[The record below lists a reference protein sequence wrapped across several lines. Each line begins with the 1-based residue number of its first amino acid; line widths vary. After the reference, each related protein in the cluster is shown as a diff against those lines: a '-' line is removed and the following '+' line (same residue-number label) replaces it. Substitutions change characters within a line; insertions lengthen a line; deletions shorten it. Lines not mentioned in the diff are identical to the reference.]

1 MDVSRLAEKTKSVI
15 ADAHNSATLHRNS
28 EITEYHMLFA
38 LVNNENNINYKIL
51 SNMGVDVED
60 LRKNVEQ
67 VINTLSQNAGGGAV
81 KFSPEVEEQI
91 AEADRQAMS
100 MKDDLISVEHLM
112 LGIIL
117 KCTPSLARLLKL
129 FGITKKDF
137 LATLKKFRNNV
148 DSMESSATANANG
161 EEEEEDILL
170 KFGKD
175 VTELAR
181 NNKLDPVIGRDSEI
195 RNVIRIL
202 SRKTKNNPVLIGEPG
217 VGKTAIV
224 EGLAQRIIRGDVPTS
239 LKNKRLYSLDLGLLV
254 AGAKYRGEFEERLN
268 GILKALEE
276 DAGNTLLFID
286 EIHNL
291 VGAGGN
297 GGSMDASNLLKPKL
311 SRGELHC
318 MGATTL
324 DEYREYIEKDPALA
338 RRFQS
343 VMVNEPTV
351 DDTITILRGIQE
363 KFEIF
368 HGVKIQDQALIAAA
382 TLSDR
387 YITDR
392 FLPDKAIDLV
402 DEACSMVRTEMES
415 MPTEIDDVSR
425 KIMQLEIEEA
435 ALERGNDEGAK
446 EQLTKVQSE
455 LATLRSKYNQMKAN
469 WEAEKKNIETVQK
482 LKEKIDQ
489 VNAQIEAAQRN
500 YDLNKA
506 ADLKYSTLPNL
517 QTVLEQ
523 EEKAAEARAGGR
535 KSLLRNK
542 VTAEEIQQI
551 VSRWTGI
558 PVTKMQEGERLKL
571 LNLEETL
578 HESVIGQDEAVKKV
592 TECIMRSRAGIA
604 NPNKPLGSFL
614 FLGPTGVGKTE
625 LAKTLARNLFDDE
638 KNMIRIDMSEYME
651 KFSVTRLIGA
661 PPGYVGYEEGGQLTE
676 AVRRKPYSVVLFDEV
691 EKAHPDVFNIFLQIL
706 DDGRV
711 TDSQGRLIDFKNTVL
726 ILTSN
731 LGAQVI
737 LDSISSTG
745 GISEEAKKEI
755 NQALR
760 SHFKPEFLNRLDETV
775 IFNPLGKDMVVDIV
789 KLQLK
794 YLEKRLNENKITM
807 EVTDDAIK
815 YIIEIGYD
823 INYGA
828 RPLKRTIQNEVETLL
843 SKEIIA
849 QNIKPGDNIQVYY
862 DTVKSDLAYRKL
874 NPQVNHI
881 DTEIKGAPVSQG
893 RYVNNNQPIANQ
905 QPQQTTQAPVTNPQV
920 SNANQPINPQMP
932 NNHSNGN
939 GIQVTGANNFPNSA
953 PEEIDSIN
961 LMNLYNENS
970 DNNNQQ

>member
-15 ADAHNSATLHRNS
+15 ADAHSNALLHKNA

-60 LRKNVEQ
+60 LRKNLEQ
-67 VINTLSQNAGGGAV
+67 VINTLSQSTTAGSV

-91 AEADRQAMS
+91 TEADRQAEI

-148 DSMESSATANANG
+148 DSMESSATAKEGG
-161 EEEEEDILL
+161 EDEEDILL

-291 VGAGGN
+291 VGAGGS

-338 RRFQS
+338 RRFQP
-343 VMVNEPTV
+343 VIVNEPTV

-368 HGVKIQDQALIAAA
+368 HGVKIQDQALISAA

-425 KIMQLEIEEA
+425 RIMQLEIEEA
-435 ALERGNDEGAK
+435 ALERGNDEGAR
-446 EQLTKVQSE
+446 EQLNKVQSE
-455 LATLRSKYNQMKAN
+455 LGTLRVKYNKMKEN

-489 VNAQIEAAQRN
+489 VNAQIEAAERN

-523 EEKAAEARAGGR
+523 EEKAAEARAGGK

-578 HESVIGQDEAVKKV
+578 HQSVIGQDEAVKKV

-737 LDSISSTG
+737 LDSISRTG
-745 GISEEAKKEI
+745 GISEEARKDI

-794 YLEKRLNENKITM
+794 YLEKRLNESKITM
-807 EVTDDAIK
+807 DVTDDAIK

-862 DTVKSDLAYRKL
+862 DTVKSDLAYRKITPMT
-874 NPQVNHI
+874 NQIN
-881 DTEIKGAPVSQG
+881 TENRGAPVSQG
-893 RYVNNNQPIANQ
+893 RFVNNNQPIINQ
-905 QPQQTTQAPVTNPQV
+905 SPTNPQTQ
-920 SNANQPINPQMP
+920 NNNPMPNQPFP
-932 NNHSNGN
+932 NAQNNGN
-939 GIQVTGANNFPNSA
+939 GIQVTGANNVSNNV
-953 PEEIDSIN
+953 PEEIDSVN
-961 LMNLYNENS
+961 LMNLYN
-970 DNNNQQ
+970 DNAENNQQ

>member
-15 ADAHNSATLHRNS
+15 ADAHSNALLHKNA

-60 LRKNVEQ
+60 LRKNLEQ
-67 VINTLSQNAGGGAV
+67 VINTLSQSTTAGSV

-91 AEADRQAMS
+91 TEADRQAEI

-148 DSMESSATANANG
+148 DSMESSATAKEGG
-161 EEEEEDILL
+161 EDEEDILL

-338 RRFQS
+338 RRFQP
-343 VMVNEPTV
+343 VIVNEPTV

-415 MPTEIDDVSR
+415 MPT
-425 KIMQLEIEEA
+425 
-435 ALERGNDEGAK
+435 
-446 EQLTKVQSE
+446 
-455 LATLRSKYNQMKAN
+455 
-469 WEAEKKNIETVQK
+469 
-482 LKEKIDQ
+482 
-489 VNAQIEAAQRN
+489 
-500 YDLNKA
+500 
-506 ADLKYSTLPNL
+506 
-517 QTVLEQ
+517 
-523 EEKAAEARAGGR
+523 
-535 KSLLRNK
+535 
-542 VTAEEIQQI
+542 
-551 VSRWTGI
+551 
-558 PVTKMQEGERLKL
+558 
-571 LNLEETL
+571 
-578 HESVIGQDEAVKKV
+578 
-592 TECIMRSRAGIA
+592 
-604 NPNKPLGSFL
+604 
-614 FLGPTGVGKTE
+614 
-625 LAKTLARNLFDDE
+625 
-638 KNMIRIDMSEYME
+638 
-651 KFSVTRLIGA
+651 
-661 PPGYVGYEEGGQLTE
+661 
-676 AVRRKPYSVVLFDEV
+676 
-691 EKAHPDVFNIFLQIL
+691 
-706 DDGRV
+706 
-711 TDSQGRLIDFKNTVL
+711 
-726 ILTSN
+726 
-731 LGAQVI
+731 
-737 LDSISSTG
+737 
-745 GISEEAKKEI
+745 
-755 NQALR
+755 
-760 SHFKPEFLNRLDETV
+760 
-775 IFNPLGKDMVVDIV
+775 
-789 KLQLK
+789 
-794 YLEKRLNENKITM
+794 
-807 EVTDDAIK
+807 
-815 YIIEIGYD
+815 
-823 INYGA
+823 
-828 RPLKRTIQNEVETLL
+828 
-843 SKEIIA
+843 
-849 QNIKPGDNIQVYY
+849 
-862 DTVKSDLAYRKL
+862 
-874 NPQVNHI
+874 
-881 DTEIKGAPVSQG
+881 
-893 RYVNNNQPIANQ
+893 
-905 QPQQTTQAPVTNPQV
+905 
-920 SNANQPINPQMP
+920 
-932 NNHSNGN
+932 
-939 GIQVTGANNFPNSA
+939 
-953 PEEIDSIN
+953 
-961 LMNLYNENS
+961 
-970 DNNNQQ
+970 